1 MELLA
6 ELLAGLLELVGE
18 LILQLLCEG
27 LWELGLHSAHKR
39 RGPRRPWSPWLAGP
53 AYAALGAL
61 TGLLSLWMFPH
72 MLIDTP
78 WVRVL
83 NLVLTPLLAGAL
95 MAALGAWRRRR
106 QDPVIRLDKFAYGFL
121 FALAMA
127 GTRLALGS

>member
-18 LILQLLCEG
+18 LILQLLLEG
-27 LWELGLHSAHKR
+27 LWELGLHCVHKR

-61 TGLLSLWMFPH
+61 TGILSLWMFPNV
-72 MLIDTP
+72 LIDTP

-83 NLVLTPLLAGAL
+83 NLLLTPILAGAL
-95 MAALGAWRRRR
+95 MAAMGAWRRRR
-106 QDPVIRLDKFAYGFL
+106 QDTVIRLDKFAYGFL

-127 GTRLALGS
+127 AVRLTWGA